1 MAVMYQRENA
11 SPSVVS
17 FGGIWLANSVCGVAI
32 GASPDYAGFTIKS
45 VLCWIEVD
53 LDAIGDNVRALQ
65 AAAEPRHGVTAVV
78 KAQAYGMGAAAVASA
93 AVHAGARGAAVAR
106 ISEARRLRQA
116 DFRDPILLLGGLDPE
131 DYAAVIDLNL
141 TPTVTDWRTLE
152 GLAAAAHIRGE
163 VAGVQVKV
171 DTGMTRYGA
180 PPEEAINLVRGVQRL
195 ESLKLDGFYTHFAA
209 ADDPDPFFAHQQL
222 ARYRAICQQLET
234 EGIDLGLKHVAN
246 SAGTLRIPGVG
257 FDTIRTGIALAG
269 GYATGWVPRVASLR
283 TAVALKSRVV
293 RFHTPAVGTSI
304 GYGRTYKVFR
314 PMRVALIACG
324 YADGLPRACS
334 NRGRVLIRGERAPL
348 VGTVSMDMAMADVS
362 HLPDVEIGDEVVV
375 LGSQSDD
382 EISLDEFAESAGI
395 IPHELL
401 VRLGSRAP
409 RVYLRAGAPVMTATL
424 ACDEVSDYACA
435 SST

>member
-1 MAVMYQRENA
+1 M
-11 SPSVVS
+11 P
-17 FGGIWLANSVCGVAI
+17 
-32 GASPDYAGFTIKS
+32 

-53 LDAIGDNVRALQ
+53 LDAIADNVRALQ
-65 AAAEPRHGVTAVV
+65 ATAHPRHGVTAVV
-78 KAQAYGMGAAAVASA
+78 KAQAYGMGAAAVARA
-93 AVHAGARGAAVAR
+93 AVEAGARGAAVAR

-116 DFRDPILLLGGLDPE
+116 GFEKPILLLGGIDPE
-131 DYAAVIDLNL
+131 DYADVIALNVAS
-141 TPTVTDWRTLE
+141 TVTDWQTAE
-152 GLAAAAHIRGE
+152 GLAQAAHI
-163 VAGVQVKV
+163 AGQLASIQVKV

-180 PPEEAINLVRGVQRL
+180 PPEEAIAIVRGIQRL
-195 ESLKLDGFYTHFAA
+195 ESLRLEGFYTHFAA

-222 ARYRAICQQLET
+222 ARYRAICGQLES
-234 EGIDLGLKHVAN
+234 EGIDLGLKHAAN
-246 SAGTLRIPGVG
+246 SAGTLRVPGSG
-257 FDTIRTGIALAG
+257 LDTVRIGIALAG
-269 GYATGWVPRVASLR
+269 AYATGWVPRVGALR
-283 TAVALKSRVV
+283 SAVSLKSRVV
-293 RFHTPAVGTSI
+293 RFHTPAVGSSI

-375 LGSQSDD
+375 LGSQGGD
-382 EISLDEFAESAGI
+382 EIGLDEFAESAGI

-401 VRLGSRAP
+401 VRLGSRAVRLYVRNGEP
-409 RVYLRAGAPVMTATL
+409 IMQATL
-424 ACDEVSDYACA
+424 ACDELTEYACA

>member
-1 MAVMYQRENA
+1 
-11 SPSVVS
+11 
-17 FGGIWLANSVCGVAI
+17 
-32 GASPDYAGFTIKS
+32 

-53 LDAIGDNVRALQ
+53 LDAIADNVRALQ
-65 AAAEPRHGVTAVV
+65 ATAQPRQGVTAVV
-78 KAQAYGMGAAAVASA
+78 KAQAYGMGAAAVATA
-93 AVHAGARGAAVAR
+93 AVAAGARGAAVAR

-116 DFRDPILLLGGLDPE
+116 GFVHPILLLGGLDPE
-131 DYAAVIDLNL
+131 DYADVIALKL
-141 TPTVTDWRTLE
+141 TATVTDWHTAE
-152 GLAAAAHIRGE
+152 GVAQAAHSAGE
-163 VAGVQVKV
+163 VGNVQVKV

-180 PPEEAINLVRGVQRL
+180 PPDEAIAIVRGIQQLGSLRL
-195 ESLKLDGFYTHFAA
+195 EGFYTHFAA

-222 ARYRAICQQLET
+222 ARYRAICQQLESD
-234 EGIDLGLKHVAN
+234 GLDLGLKHVAN
-246 SAGTLRIPGVG
+246 SAGTLRVPDVG

-269 GYATGWVPRVASLR
+269 GYATGWVPRVGALR
-283 TAVALKSRVV
+283 NAVSLKSRVV
-293 RFHTPAVGTSI
+293 RFHTPAVGSSI

-334 NRGRVLIRGERAPL
+334 NRGRVLIRGQRAPL

-362 HLPDVEIGDEVVV
+362 HLPDVEVGDEVVV
-375 LGSQSDD
+375 LGAQASD
-382 EISLDEFAESAGI
+382 EITLDEFAESAGI

-409 RVYLRAGAPVMTATL
+409 RVYVRGGEAIMRATL
-424 ACDEVSDYACA
+424 ACDELSEPLCA

>member
-1 MAVMYQRENA
+1 M
-11 SPSVVS
+11 
-17 FGGIWLANSVCGVAI
+17 
-32 GASPDYAGFTIKS
+32 
-45 VLCWIEVD
+45 LCWIEVD
-53 LDAIGDNVRALQ
+53 LDAIANNVRVMH
-65 AAAEPRHGVTAVV
+65 AAAEPTQGVTAVV
-78 KAQAYGMGAAAVASA
+78 KAQAYGMGAAAVATA
-93 AVHAGARGAAVAR
+93 AVQAGARGAAVAR

-116 DFRDPILLLGGLDPE
+116 GFASPILLLGGLDPE
-131 DYAAVIDLNL
+131 DFAEVIGLGL
-141 TPTVTDWRTLE
+141 TPTVTDWPTIE
-152 GLAAAAHIRGE
+152 GLANAAHTMGE
-163 VAGVQVKV
+163 RVGIHVKV

-180 PPEEAINLVRGVQRL
+180 PPDEAMAIAHGLGRL
-195 ESLKLDGFYTHFAA
+195 ESIRLDGFYTHFAA

-222 ARYRAICQQLET
+222 ARYRAICQQLEA
-234 EGIDLGLKHVAN
+234 EGIHLGVKHAAN
-246 SAGTLRIPGVG
+246 SAGALRVPNSGL
-257 FDTIRTGIALAG
+257 DTIRVGIGLAG
-269 GYATGWVPRVASLR
+269 AYATGWVPRVGSLR
-283 TAVALKSRVV
+283 GAVSLKSSVV

-334 NRGRVLIRGERAPL
+334 NRGRVLIRGQRAPL

-375 LGSQSDD
+375 LGTQADD
-382 EISLDEFAESAGI
+382 QITLDEFAESAGI

-409 RVYLRAGAPVMTATL
+409 RVYLRGGAPVMRATL
-424 ACDEVSDYACA
+424 ACDELSETACV

>member
-1 MAVMYQRENA
+1 
-11 SPSVVS
+11 VS
-17 FGGIWLANSVCGVAI
+17 RYPYG
-32 GASPDYAGFTIKS
+32 

-53 LDAIGDNVRALQ
+53 LDAIANNVRAMQ
-65 AAAEPRHGVTAVV
+65 SAANPTHGVTAVV
-78 KAQAYGMGAAAVASA
+78 KAQAYGMGAAAVARA
-93 AVHAGARGAAVAR
+93 AVDAGARGAAVAR

-116 DFRDPILLLGGLDPE
+116 GFTSPVLLLGGLDPE
-131 DYAAVIDLNL
+131 DYADVISLRL
-141 TPTVTDWRTLE
+141 TPTVTDWQTAQ
-152 GLAAAAHIRGE
+152 GLAAAAHTQGDRVGIH
-163 VAGVQVKV
+163 VKV

-180 PPEEAINLVRGVQRL
+180 PQDEALSIVRGLADLGSVTL
-195 ESLKLDGFYTHFAA
+195 EGFYTHFAA

-222 ARYRAICQQLET
+222 ARFRAICQQLES
-234 EGIDLGLKHVAN
+234 EGTDLGIKHAAN
-246 SAGTLRIPGVG
+246 SAGSLRVADAGLGTVRVG
-257 FDTIRTGIALAG
+257 IGLAG
-269 GYATGWVPRVASLR
+269 AYATGWVPRVGSVR
-283 TAVALKSRVV
+283 GAVSLKSRIV

-334 NRGRVLIRGERAPL
+334 NRGRVLIRGQRAPL

-362 HLPDVEIGDEVVV
+362 HLPHVEIGDEVVV
-375 LGSQSDD
+375 LGAQADD
-382 EISLDEFAESAGI
+382 EITLDEFAESAGI

-409 RVYLRAGAPVMTATL
+409 RLYIRDGEPVMRATL
-424 ACDEVSDYACA
+424 ACDELSETACV